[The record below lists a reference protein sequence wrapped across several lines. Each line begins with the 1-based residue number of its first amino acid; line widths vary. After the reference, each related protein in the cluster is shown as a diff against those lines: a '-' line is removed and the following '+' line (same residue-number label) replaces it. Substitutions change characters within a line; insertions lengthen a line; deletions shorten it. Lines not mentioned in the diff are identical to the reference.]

1 MNSPIFR
8 LNGKDML
15 SQVIS
20 ISIAAALT
28 LVLLGPVVDH
38 HYVERQHNHSHI
50 YLHTGSDGHWHPT
63 SHPFETPH
71 SHPDSSMY
79 SEDHHTIIYQPSNDS
94 IGDSNTFSVNTLIP
108 DSSTRIHR
116 DDYYARRQANSESK
130 LDEVI
135 VIPPERPPRT

>member
-8 LNGKDML
+8 LNGKDVL

-71 SHPDSSMY
+71 SHSNFSTLSGEHDP
-79 SEDHHTIIYQPSNDS
+79 IIYQSSNNS
-94 IGDSNTFSVNTLIP
+94 NGDSNTFVVNTLIS

-116 DDYYARRQANSESK
+116 DDYYARRQANSDSK
-130 LDEVI
+130 LDETI

>member
-15 SQVIS
+15 TQVIS

-28 LVLLGPVVDH
+28 VVLFGPVVDH

-50 YLHTGSDGHWHPT
+50 YLHTGLDGHWHPT
-63 SHPFETPH
+63 SHPSETPH
-71 SHPDSSMY
+71 SHPDSSMH

-94 IGDSNTFSVNTLIP
+94 IGDSNTFFVNTLIP